1 MANSKISAL
10 TLNTTPALTDTT
22 VMVDDPAGTPATQE
36 VSFTSLD
43 SMYRLNDTAFSQS
56 ATVTV
61 ASTADE
67 TTLVGAGLG
76 SVTLG
81 TASQNT
87 AGKALRVKLWG
98 WLSNVATPTLNL
110 KVKFGSVVIAAT
122 GDVTLSADQTD
133 VQVEIEV
140 DIVTRT
146 TGATGTVIAA
156 GRARVGT
163 VWYPM
168 LNTAVS
174 SALDLTS
181 ALVANV
187 TADFSASDAGNSIK
201 AAIILV
207 EKLN

>member
-1 MANSKISAL
+1 MASSKISAL
-10 TLNTTPALTDTT
+10 TANTTPALTDILP
-22 VMVDDPAGTPATQE
+22 MVDDPSGTPATQK
-36 VSFTSLD
+36 VTLTSLD
-43 SMYRLNDTAFSQS
+43 TLLRLNDTAFSQS

-61 ASTADE
+61 ASTAAE

-98 WLSNVATPTLNL
+98 WLSNIATPTLNL
-110 KVKFGSVVIAAT
+110 KVKAGSVVLAAT
-122 GDVTLSADQTD
+122 GDVTLGADQTD

-146 TGATGTVIAA
+146 TGATGTVFAA
-156 GRARVGT
+156 GRARVGV

-168 LNTAVS
+168 LNTAAS

-181 ALVANV
+181 ALVMNV
-187 TADFSASDAGNSIK
+187 TADWSASDAGNTIK
-201 AAIILV
+201 AAIILI

>member
-1 MANSKISAL
+1 MANEKISAL
-10 TLNTTPALTDTT
+10 TANTTPALTDLT
-22 VMVDDPAGTPATQE
+22 VIVDDPGGTPATQQATLT
-36 VSFTSLD
+36 VIDTLF
-43 SMYRLNDTAFSQS
+43 RLNDVAFSQS

-61 ASTADE
+61 ASTATE

-76 SVTLG
+76 SVTL
-81 TASQNT
+81 TAAQLNT
-87 AGKALRVKLWG
+87 IGKAARVKLWG
-98 WLSNVATPTLNL
+98 WLSNVGTPTLNL
-110 KVKFGSVVIAAT
+110 KAKFGSVVLAAT
-122 GDVTLSADQTD
+122 GDVTLGADQTD
-133 VQVEIEV
+133 VQVELEV
-140 DIVTRT
+140 DIVTRS

-181 ALVANV
+181 ALVTNV
-187 TADFSASDAGNSIK
+187 TADWSASDAGNSIK
-201 AAIILV
+201 GAILLI

>member
-1 MANSKISAL
+1 MANSKVTAL
-10 TLNTTPALTDTT
+10 TANTTPALTDILP
-22 VMVDDPAGTPATQE
+22 MVDDPAGTPATQK
-36 VSFTSLD
+36 VTLTSLD
-43 SMYRLNDTAFSQS
+43 TLLRLNDTAFSQS

-61 ASTADE
+61 ASTAAE

-76 SVTLG
+76 SSTLG

-98 WLSNVATPTLNL
+98 WLSNVGTPTLNL
-110 KVKFGSVVIAAT
+110 KVKAGSVVLAAT
-122 GDVTLSADQTD
+122 GDVTLGADQTD
-133 VQVEIEV
+133 VQVEVEV

-181 ALVANV
+181 ALVMNA
-187 TADFSASDAGNSIK
+187 TADWSASDAGNSIK
-201 AAIILV
+201 AAIILI

>member
-1 MANSKISAL
+1 MTNVTDL
-10 TLNTTPALTDTT
+10 TAVTTTLALTDIIYT
-22 VMVDDPAGTPATQE
+22 VVDPSGTPLDRKTTLTA
-36 VSFTSLD
+36 VDSLQ
-43 SMYRLNDTAFSQS
+43 RLNDTAFSQS

-61 ASTADE
+61 ASTDAE

-87 AGKALRVKLWG
+87 VGKALRVKMWG
-98 WLSNVATPTLNL
+98 WLSNAGTPTLNL
-110 KVKFGSVVIAAT
+110 KVKAGSVVLAST
-122 GDVTLSADQTD
+122 GDVTLGADQTD
-133 VQVEIEV
+133 VQVEMEV

-146 TGATGTVIAA
+146 TGATGTVIVA

-181 ALVANV
+181 ALVMNA
-187 TADFSASDAGNSIK
+187 TADWSVSAAGNTIK
-201 AAIILV
+201 AAIILI

>member
-1 MANSKISAL
+1 MAKLSTY
-10 TLNTTPALTDTT
+10 TLNTTPALTDRIPII
-22 VMVDDPAGTPATQE
+22 DDPGGTPATQIATLT
-36 VSFTSLD
+36 VIDSLL
-43 SMYRLNDTAFSQS
+43 RLNDTAFSQS

-61 ASTADE
+61 ASTAAE

-81 TASQNT
+81 TASQNA

-98 WLSNVATPTLNL
+98 WLSNVGTPTLNL
-110 KVKFGSVVIAAT
+110 KVKFGAVVLAAT

-133 VQVEIEV
+133 VQVEVEV

-146 TGATGTVIAA
+146 TGASGTVIAA

-163 VWYPM
+163 TVYPM

-181 ALVANV
+181 ALVANA
-187 TADFSASDAGNSIK
+187 TADWSASDAGNSIK
-201 AAIILV
+201 AAILII